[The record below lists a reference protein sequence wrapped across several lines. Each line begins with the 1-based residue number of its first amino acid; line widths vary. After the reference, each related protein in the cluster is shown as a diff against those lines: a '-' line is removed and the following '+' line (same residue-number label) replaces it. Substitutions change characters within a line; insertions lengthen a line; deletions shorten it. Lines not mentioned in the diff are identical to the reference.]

1 MKVTEN
7 GKEKQKE
14 TKQYRQRKKRSKV
27 RKRNVILQ
35 GKKNLC
41 YKIIKKNAETFQSN
55 KCK

>member
-35 GKKNLC
+35 GKICAIKSL
-41 YKIIKKNAETFQSN
+41 KKNTETFQSN